1 MNTILEYAQ
10 RNRASFEMGG
20 VSSNEIRFFTYEGK
34 RYILKT
40 PFMTRDDFSP
50 FWTMMRRVFG
60 YSVREQNAS
69 LYNIYSAL
77 KDNPHI
83 KVAPIVAANE
93 DASVFEFVEGKS
105 WDNDFF
111 PKGKNN
117 AYTLG
122 QFIGYNHRT
131 KANYSGLLGTSK
143 GDFFFENARRYIE
156 DCISEHWSGN
166 DDADKKVRGYYEQ
179 IKDNKLSSCGNS
191 LIMIDICADQF
202 LFSDENIVA
211 CVDLDAYVIGPV
223 ELELSFLHYQVEDW
237 DEFKAGYET
246 YCEMPSFDEVSKLFF
261 LLMALNSY
269 NNKAEIDGYWAGLL
283 EER

>member
-10 RNRASFEMGG
+10 RNKSSFEMGG

-40 PFMTRDDFSP
+40 PLMTRDDFSP
-50 FWTMMRRVFG
+50 FWTMMRKVFG
-60 YSVREQNAS
+60 YSVKEQNSS
-69 LYNIYSAL
+69 LHNIYNTL

-83 KVAPIVAANE
+83 KVAPFVAANE
-93 DASVFEFVEGKS
+93 DASVFEFVEGTA

-111 PKGKNN
+111 PKGKKN

-131 KANYSGLLGTSK
+131 KYDYSGLLGVSK
-143 GDFFFENARRYIE
+143 GDLFFENARRYIE
-156 DCISEHWSGN
+156 DCISEHWSGD
-166 DDADKKVRGYYEQ
+166 DDADKKVRGCYEQ
-179 IKDNKLSSCGNS
+179 IKDKKLSNGGNS
-191 LIMIDICADQF
+191 LIMVDICADQF
-202 LFSDENIVA
+202 LFCDENIVA

-223 ELELSFLHYQVEDW
+223 EWELSFLHYQVEDW

-246 YCEMPSFDEVSKLFF
+246 YCEMPSFEEVSKLFF
-261 LLMALNSY
+261 LLMALSSY
-269 NNKAEIDGYWAGLL
+269 DNKAAIDGYWAALL
-283 EER
+283 EE